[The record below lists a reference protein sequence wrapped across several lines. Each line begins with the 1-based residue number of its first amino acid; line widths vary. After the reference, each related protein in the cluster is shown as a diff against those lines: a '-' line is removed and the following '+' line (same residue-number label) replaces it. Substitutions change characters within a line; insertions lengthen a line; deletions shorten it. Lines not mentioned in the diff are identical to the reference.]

1 MGITILCGGGEG
13 YNHQMDLSIDAVW
26 TLAKEIIQEVGEI
39 FKDSPYIHLGGDEV
53 FASCWNRQPA
63 IRQWMNNHGISTYG

>member
-26 TLAKEIIQEVGEI
+26 TLAK
-39 FKDSPYIHLGGDEV
+39 
-53 FASCWNRQPA
+53 
-63 IRQWMNNHGISTYG
+63 